1 MNRFTNSERGAT
13 PSGRNVQM
21 EKGSTVVLYAID
33 EGTGSPLVFLHG
45 FPLSHAMWDGQRRF
59 FRGTH
64 RVLIPDLRGFGRS
77 ISQDDAVT
85 MEQFAD
91 DVVELLDHA
100 GINEPV
106 TLCGLSMGGYIAFA
120 FARKYPQKL
129 ARLVLCDTRSLP
141 DTPEQAQSRRQLADK
156 VVVEGARVV
165 AELMLPKLFGP
176 HTNEHRPN
184 VVDAVRNVMLAN
196 SPRAIAAAQRGMA
209 ERPDATPDLPEIA
222 VPTLVVVGAHD
233 VISPPDEMRQI
244 AAAIPHAEFVT
255 LANAGHMAPLEDPAT
270 FNAALHDWLARPPK

>member
-1 MNRFTNSERGAT
+1 
-13 PSGRNVQM
+13 M
-21 EKGSTVVLYAID
+21 ELFIID

-45 FPLSHAMWDGQRRF
+45 FPLSHAMWDGQRRY
-59 FRGTH
+59 FRETN

-77 ISQDDAVT
+77 TSQDDVVT

-91 DVVELLDHA
+91 DVLELLDHT
-100 GINEPV
+100 GITEPV

-120 FARKYPQKL
+120 FARKYPHRL

-141 DTPEQAQSRRQLADK
+141 DSTEQAQGRLALADR
-156 VVVEGARVV
+156 VLVEGARIV

-176 HTNEHRPN
+176 HTNEHRPS
-184 VVDAVRNVMLAN
+184 VVDSVRNVMLAN

-209 ERPDATPDLPEIA
+209 ARPDATPYLAEIA

-244 AAAIPHAEFVT
+244 AAAMPHATFVE
-255 LANAGHMAPLEDPAT
+255 LAHVGHMAPLEAPAA
-270 FNAALHDWLARPPK
+270 FNAALRDWLATLNA